1 MTAAAENEGDPVDDG
16 PAEESERLADAVK
29 IGALNVFQERVY
41 APNGMFGSMDSGGRG
56 KRLGPDTGKLDPQDV
71 RHALEHYVTPPCQAK
86 AEKYLLDDHVV
97 VISGLR
103 GSGKR
108 AGALSMLRA
117 RTEGPLVALSPV
129 ITPHELATRTY
140 EPRHGYVVVDQVDT
154 AKEADTDFAW
164 MAVREAV
171 REAGAFLV
179 ITRTASVAEVSGSV
193 KNVFWERV
201 SVETVLRAH
210 LGDDLEV
217 VRELMTVLPADCPM
231 DDLADVTTR
240 VGAGEPVLEALRHLD
255 IASAQSAREW
265 FEQPR
270 TRKEIVEIATLA
282 FGTGVSEREFESR
295 LAMLETRLEEL
306 LPLPE
311 QEPVEGG
318 TEPVLDQSRARRLGK
333 DSLMRTEKLIREQ
346 TAIRVLTFKDSG
358 CRVCVLA
365 ELNERMP
372 TPFWDAVKVWIH
384 DIVED
389 GVDFEVARGLALL
402 AETDAVEVEESYLEP
417 WSRGELGDEGRDTAA
432 IVLWLMCFDEDTAPV
447 ALRIVRGWTMFGSR
461 VQRLTAAVVL
471 SGELAARFPT
481 EALRRTWKLMERSP
495 DADAEAYVQ
504 AFATLFATLVHEPR
518 HGAIVLGLLVR
529 VLDDFEVRPPPL
541 RKREL
546 VTRAI
551 LAVLT
556 VRGGPRYQLAIHHFI
571 RNRPDR
577 LDLVARVWAAVL
589 LSRPH
594 RRDAVRA
601 LLKSLDL
608 LRPDEARSL
617 GEALADAVPV
627 EELVPLRESL
637 DVVRHR
643 NKRSD
648 QDALIDVLLETLQN
662 RRKTEGPTS

>member
-1 MTAAAENEGDPVDDG
+1 MTAAAENEDKPGDSG
-16 PAEESERLADAVK
+16 PADENERLASAVK
-29 IGALNVFQERVY
+29 VDVLNVFQERVH
-41 APNGMFGSMDSGGRG
+41 APNGMWGSMESGGRG
-56 KRLGPDTGKLDPQDV
+56 RRFGPDTGKLDSQDV
-71 RHALEHYVTPPCQAK
+71 HRELEHYVPPPCQAK
-86 AEKYLLDDHVV
+86 AEKSLLDDHVV
-97 VISGLR
+97 IISGLR

-117 RTEGPLVALSPV
+117 GTDGPLVALSPV

-140 EPRHGYVVVDQVDT
+140 EPLHGYVVVDQVDT

-164 MAVREAV
+164 MTVREAV

-179 ITRTASVAEVSGSV
+179 VTRTASVAEASGSV
-193 KNVFWERV
+193 KHVFWERV

-210 LGDDLEV
+210 LGADVDV
-217 VRELMTVLPADCPM
+217 VRELMTVLPDDCPM
-231 DDLADVTTR
+231 DDLADVTAR
-240 VGAGEPVLEALRHLD
+240 VRAGESVPEALRHLD
-255 IASAQSAREW
+255 IAAAQSAREW

-270 TRKEIVEIATLA
+270 TRKEIVEVATLA
-282 FGTGVSEREFESR
+282 FVTGVSEREFESR
-295 LAMLETRLEEL
+295 LAMLETQLEVL

-333 DSLMRTEKLIREQ
+333 DSLMKTEKLIREQ

-365 ELNERMP
+365 ELNKRMP

-402 AETDAVEVEESYLEP
+402 AETDAVEVEASYLEP

-447 ALRIVRGWTMFGSR
+447 ALRVVRGWAMFGSR
-461 VQRLTAAVVL
+461 VQRLTAAVAL
-471 SGELAARFPT
+471 SGELAAKFPT
-481 EALRRTWKLMERSP
+481 EALRRIWKLLEQSP
-495 DADAEAYVQ
+495 DADADAYVR
-504 AFATLFATLVHEPR
+504 AFAMLFATLVHEPR
-518 HGAIVLGLLVR
+518 HGAIALGLLAR

-556 VRGGPRYQLAIHHFI
+556 VRGGPQYRLAIRHFI

-601 LLKSLDL
+601 LLRSIDL
-608 LRPDEARSL
+608 LEPEEARGL
-617 GEALADAVPV
+617 GEALADAVPA

-637 DVVRHR
+637 DVVRQR
-643 NKRSD
+643 GRRSD
-648 QDALIDVLLETLQN
+648 QDALIDILLETLQN
-662 RRKTEGPTS
+662 RRNTEGPTS